1 MFFETTKQV
10 AVGKGYSIMVPNVF
24 SPNNDGINDFF
35 RPLTTGLSTI
45 RFSVYDQNGNLIY
58 NENISEPDPSMI
70 TGIAILGWDGKNA
83 PKSTYFIYTVEGL
96 LHDRSTTVEKSG
108 TFFLLQ

>member
-1 MFFETTKQV
+1 MFFGNQS
-10 AVGKGYSIMVPNVF
+10 AGRVGKGYSIIVPNVF
-24 SPNNDGINDFF
+24 SPNNDGINDLF

-58 NENISEPDPSMI
+58 NENISEPDPSMN
-70 TGIAILGWDGKNA
+70 TGIMIQGWDGRNA

-96 LHDRSTTVEKSG
+96 FYDGITTVERTG
-108 TFFLLQ
+108 TFLLLR